1 MKQPLKILLLED
13 SNTDAEIIM
22 RLLLKE
28 IKNSEVNLAMS
39 KHSFLKELENLSADI
54 ILSDNS
60 LPQFNALEAL
70 KLVRQQSLH
79 IPFILVTGTVS
90 EEYAAN
96 IIKQGADDYIL
107 KDRMARLP
115 VAIEAAIRNRQVE
128 KEKMESAQKLKRS
141 EENYRSIME
150 RVSDAFVA
158 LDRDWNYT
166 YVNKQAGQ
174 ILNRDPAEL
183 IGKNIWKEFPEDIDQ
198 TFYKAY
204 SRAME
209 TQQYIHLEEYYPPFN
224 IWLENHV
231 YPSPDGL
238 SIFFRNITEN
248 KKAEQQLKKSYDENQ
263 ALAQRMSV
271 ILNTLPA
278 NIALLDDQGIIIDV
292 NDAWKNLAETN
303 KFIGS
308 SYGIGDNYI
317 TIAETSNGAD
327 KGDGKNVA
335 AGINSVLK
343 GKIKEFIYEY
353 TYDFPGVQ
361 RWLRMVA
368 TALQEK
374 QSGAVVMHIDISE
387 LKQLEKER
395 LESKINEQNRTT
407 QAMLRG
413 QEIER
418 NAIGIELHDNVNQIL
433 VGTKLYLSMM
443 KKDSVSNL
451 SFIGT
456 CIDSIQ
462 QAIDE
467 NRKIAHALVTPD
479 FEAIKLT
486 EQLSDLTDSMLQS
499 SGLAVYFENSRFSET
514 QLNNEQQ
521 LVAYRIAQEQFTNI
535 IKHAKAQL

>member
-28 IKNSEVNLAMS
+28 IKNCEVNLTMT

-204 SRAME
+204 FRAME
-209 TQQYIHLEEYYPPFN
+209 TQQYIHLE
-224 IWLENHV
+224 
-231 YPSPDGL
+231 
-238 SIFFRNITEN
+238 
-248 KKAEQQLKKSYDENQ
+248 
-263 ALAQRMSV
+263 
-271 ILNTLPA
+271 
-278 NIALLDDQGIIIDV
+278 
-292 NDAWKNLAETN
+292 
-303 KFIGS
+303 
-308 SYGIGDNYI
+308 
-317 TIAETSNGAD
+317 
-327 KGDGKNVA
+327 
-335 AGINSVLK
+335 
-343 GKIKEFIYEY
+343 
-353 TYDFPGVQ
+353 
-361 RWLRMVA
+361 
-368 TALQEK
+368 
-374 QSGAVVMHIDISE
+374 
-387 LKQLEKER
+387 
-395 LESKINEQNRTT
+395 
-407 QAMLRG
+407 
-413 QEIER
+413 
-418 NAIGIELHDNVNQIL
+418 
-433 VGTKLYLSMM
+433 
-443 KKDSVSNL
+443 
-451 SFIGT
+451 
-456 CIDSIQ
+456 
-462 QAIDE
+462 
-467 NRKIAHALVTPD
+467 
-479 FEAIKLT
+479 
-486 EQLSDLTDSMLQS
+486 
-499 SGLAVYFENSRFSET
+499 
-514 QLNNEQQ
+514 
-521 LVAYRIAQEQFTNI
+521 
-535 IKHAKAQL
+535 